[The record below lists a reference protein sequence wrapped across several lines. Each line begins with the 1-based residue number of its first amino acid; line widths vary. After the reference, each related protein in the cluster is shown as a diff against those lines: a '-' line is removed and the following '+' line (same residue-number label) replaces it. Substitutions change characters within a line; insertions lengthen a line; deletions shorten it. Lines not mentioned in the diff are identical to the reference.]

1 MFFGLM
7 RVKMGRLRR
16 SSNVMFCMVSI
27 LLVACTPV
35 RESVGEVGSSAVAD
49 TAVIVL
55 AQGVKA
61 DRVLVLKA
69 ARELHLY
76 KNDVLLKK
84 YHVNLGFNPIGDK
97 VQEGDGRTPEGQYII
112 VWRNPKSAAYRS
124 LHISYPNQSD
134 IQAAKKLGVSPGGDI
149 MIHGLYNGWDNTDIP
164 RIQPDWTYGC
174 VAVSNAEMDELWRV
188 VDDGTPIE
196 IRP

>member
-1 MFFGLM
+1 M
-7 RVKMGRLRR
+7 VAVYRR
-16 SSNVMFCMVSI
+16 SSLFWCVAVT
-27 LLVACTPV
+27 LLAACVPA
-35 RESVGEVGSSAVAD
+35 RQSVGHEPSVVAVSDPAPI
-49 TAVIVL
+49 TL

-84 YHVNLGFNPIGDK
+84 YHINLGFNPIGDK

-112 VWRNPKSAAYRS
+112 DWRNPRSAAYRS
-124 LHISYPNQSD
+124 LHISYPNEAD
-134 IQAAKKLGVSPGGDI
+134 IKAAKKLGVAPGGDI
-149 MIHGLYNGWDNTDIP
+149 MIHGLYNGWVDADIP
-164 RIQPDWTYGC
+164 RIKPDWTYGC
-174 VAVSNAEMDELWRV
+174 VAVSNAQMDELWQV